1 MARMR
6 RIAGDPLLWVALA
19 FGFFTALM
27 PALRP
32 VFFWV
37 FPTIVPPIYPGGSFL
52 VLWLF
57 HAGLVA
63 ASSLISIA
71 IGLGAGIFATR
82 RAGAEFRPILAA
94 LATIGQTFPP
104 VAVLALAVPAFGYG
118 AVPTLVA
125 LCIYG
130 ILPILQNTMAGLA
143 GVPPSVREAAEGM
156 GLGPIAIL
164 RQVELALA
172 APTILAGIRISV
184 IVNIGTATIG
194 STVGA
199 VTLGNP
205 IIGGL
210 VSDKVSYVIQGAIVV
225 GLFAILTDMLIE
237 RLDRRLRRH
246 AARDEGNRGTI
257 VAARG
262 LADAS

>member
-1 MARMR
+1 MLRVR
-6 RIAGDPLLWVALA
+6 RIVGDPLLWVAVA

-27 PALRP
+27 PVLRP
-32 VFFWV
+32 VFGWA
-37 FPTIVPPIYPGGSFL
+37 FPAIAPPIYPDDSFL

-57 HAGLVA
+57 HAGLVV
-63 ASSLISIA
+63 ASSLVSIA
-71 IGLGAGIFATR
+71 IGIGAGIFATR

-94 LATIGQTFPP
+94 VATIGQTFPP

-125 LCIYG
+125 LAVYG
-130 ILPILQNTMAGLA
+130 ILPVLQNTMAGLA
-143 GVPPSVREAAEGM
+143 GVSPAVREAAEGM
-156 GLGPIAIL
+156 GLGSSAIL

-184 IVNIGTATIG
+184 IVNIGTVAIG

-210 VSDKVSYVIQGAIVV
+210 VSDKVSYVIQGAIVI
-225 GLFAILTDMLIE
+225 GLFAVLADMLLD
-237 RLDRRLRRH
+237 RLDRRLRRF
-246 AARDEGNRGTI
+246 ATRD
-257 VAARG
+257 
-262 LADAS
+262 